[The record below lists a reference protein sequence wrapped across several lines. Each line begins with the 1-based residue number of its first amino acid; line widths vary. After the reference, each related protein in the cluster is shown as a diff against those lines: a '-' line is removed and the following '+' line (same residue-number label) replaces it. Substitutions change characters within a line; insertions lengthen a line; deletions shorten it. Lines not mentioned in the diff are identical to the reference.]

1 MTNLFLVAF
10 GGALGASLR
19 YATSL
24 IFNNFFYYTFFG
36 TLFVNILGSFLIG
49 LLISFIQTKNI
60 SDDLIKYFFII
71 GLLGSYTTFSSF
83 SLEVVDLFINSK
95 MLLSITYILLSFI
108 LCILAA
114 YIGLNIEKIL
124 N

>member
-1 MTNLFLVAF
+1 LTNLFLVAF